1 MIVELTECV
10 QELLCLMN
18 YNKLPVRRGNKMQEA
33 IMSFY
38 DSEDEMW
45 KYYSIHGT
53 GLYFDSYEKAL
64 RDELIGL
71 GIIKPLVR

>member
-1 MIVELTECV
+1 MENI
-10 QELLCLMN
+10 LLIKRKARRKN
-18 YNKLPVRRGNKMQEA
+18 VSKLNFRKGNKMQEA

-38 DSEDEMW
+38 DSVDEMW

-71 GIIKPLVR
+71 GIIKPLAN

>member
-1 MIVELTECV
+1 M
-10 QELLCLMN
+10 
-18 YNKLPVRRGNKMQEA
+18 REA

-71 GIIKPLVR
+71 GIIKPLAN

>member
-1 MIVELTECV
+1 MLT
-10 QELLCLMN
+10 
-18 YNKLPVRRGNKMQEA
+18 VRKVNRMQET

-38 DSEDEMW
+38 DSEDEMR

-71 GIIKPLVR
+71 GIIKPLAN

>member
-1 MIVELTECV
+1 
-10 QELLCLMN
+10 
-18 YNKLPVRRGNKMQEA
+18 MQEA

-71 GIIKPLVR
+71 EIIKPLVS